1 MTERKK
7 DSPTG
12 LVPDA
17 ATLLGAIDEPLL
29 IVRDGRVLL
38 ANAVARSLLGDRIDG
53 TDVRLAIRHPVAVE
67 ALRGPRGPG
76 SVTRIELA
84 GLAGQGRRWDM
95 SIAPLGDG
103 GDLLVRLVDHSAA
116 HAADKMRSDFVANA
130 SHELRTPLAT
140 LIGFIET
147 LQDEQTAE
155 DRAARTR
162 FLAVMFEQAQ
172 RMQRLIDDLM
182 SLSRIEADRF
192 SQPDQPVDL
201 VPLAEEARAASITL
215 ADARDVEIRIETGLP
230 RAVVLGDHAELL
242 QLLHNLITNAIRYG
256 RPSSEVVIEI
266 GESGTGMLHLGVVD
280 QGEGIAPEHLPR
292 VTERF
297 YRVSNS
303 RSRAEGGTGLGLAI
317 VKHIVSRHRGR
328 LDLKST
334 LGKGTA
340 IHVYLPRS
348 P

>member
-1 MTERKK
+1 MA
-7 DSPTG
+7 P
-12 LVPDA
+12 A
-17 ATLLGAIDEPLL
+17 AVLAAIDEPLL

-38 ANAVARSLLGDRIDG
+38 SNPAAKALLGERIDG
-53 TDVRLAIRHPVAVE
+53 ADVRLAIRHPVAVE
-67 ALRGPRGPG
+67 ALRGPAQPG
-76 SVTRIELA
+76 SPASPGNPASPENVIRVELA

-95 SIAPLGDG
+95 SVAPLGHG
-103 GDLLVRLVDHSAA
+103 GDLLVRFVDHSIA

-147 LQDEQTAE
+147 LQDEETGGDA
-155 DRAARTR
+155 AARGR
-162 FLAVMFEQAQ
+162 FLAVMSEQAR

-192 SQPDQPVDL
+192 SPPDRPVDL
-201 VPLAEEARAASITL
+201 LPLAEEARAASLGL
-215 ADARDVEIRIETGLP
+215 ADERDVEIRIDTGLA

-242 QLLHNLITNAIRYG
+242 QLLHNLVTNAIRYG
-256 RPSSEVVIEI
+256 RPSSEVVVEIEEN
-266 GESGTGMLHLGVVD
+266 GSGMLRLGVID

-328 LDLKST
+328 LDLRST
-334 LGKGTA
+334 LGEGTA
-340 IHVYLPRS
+340 VHVYLPRA